1 MRYFVQQYVILLT
14 ALYVTS
20 TLFAGLA
27 LSGGIIQ
34 YLYDAALLVIGFII
48 VRPIINIIAL
58 PFNALTLGV
67 FSIFST
73 VIVLFLLTLTDRNFI
88 IQPFLFQGFSLGG
101 FSIPEFHLNIFLSY
115 LLISVTIQLIYK
127 FLMNLFEL

>member
-1 MRYFVQQYVILLT
+1 MRYFAQQYIILLT
-14 ALYVTS
+14 ALYVS
-20 TLFAGLA
+20 SSLFAGLV
-27 LSGGIIQ
+27 LKGGLIQ
-34 YLYDAALLVIGFII
+34 YLYDAALLVLGFVI

-73 VIVLFLLTLTDRNFI
+73 VFVLFLLTITDKNFI
-88 IQPFLFQGFSLGG
+88 IQPFTFPGLSVSG

-115 LLISVTIQLIYK
+115 LLISVTIQLVYK

>member
-1 MRYFVQQYVILLT
+1 MRYFAQQYVILLT
-14 ALYVTS
+14 ALYIAS
-20 TLFAGLA
+20 SLFAGLV
-27 LSGGIIQ
+27 LKGGVIQ
-34 YLYDAALLVIGFII
+34 YLYDAVLLVLGFVI
-48 VRPIINIIAL
+48 VRPIINIVAL

-88 IQPFLFQGFSLGG
+88 IQPFVFNGISVSD
-101 FSIPEFHLNIFLSY
+101 FSIPAFHLNIFLSY
-115 LLISVTIQLIYK
+115 LIISVTIQLVYK

>member
-1 MRYFVQQYVILLT
+1 MRYLAQQYVILLT
-14 ALYVTS
+14 ALYVS
-20 TLFAGLA
+20 SSLFAGLV
-27 LSGGIIQ
+27 LRGGLIQ
-34 YLYDAALLVIGFII
+34 YLYDAALLVLGFVI
-48 VRPIINIIAL
+48 VRPVINIIAL

-73 VIVLFLLTLTDRNFI
+73 VFVLFLLTITDKNFI
-88 IQPFLFQGFSLGG
+88 IQPFTFAGLSISG

-115 LLISVTIQLIYK
+115 LLISVTIQLVYK

>member
-1 MRYFVQQYVILLT
+1 MRYLVQQFVILLT
-14 ALYVTS
+14 ALFVS
-20 TLFAGLA
+20 SSIFAGLIIK
-27 LSGGIIQ
+27 GGLIQ
-34 YLYDAALLVIGFII
+34 YLYDAVLLVLGFVV

-88 IQPFLFQGFSLGG
+88 IQPFVFNGVSFLGYG
-101 FSIPEFHLNIFLSY
+101 IPSFHLNIFLSY
-115 LLISVTIQLIYK
+115 LIISVTIQLVYK

>member
-1 MRYFVQQYVILLT
+1 MRYFAQQYVIFLT
-14 ALYVTS
+14 ALYIAS
-20 TLFAGLA
+20 SLFAGLV
-27 LSGGIIQ
+27 LKGGVIQ
-34 YLYDAALLVIGFII
+34 YLYDAVLLVLGFVI
-48 VRPIINIIAL
+48 VRPIINIVAL

-88 IQPFLFQGFSLGG
+88 IQPFVFNGISVSD
-101 FSIPEFHLNIFLSY
+101 FSIPAFHLNIFLSY
-115 LLISVTIQLIYK
+115 LIISVTIQLVYK

>member
-1 MRYFVQQYVILLT
+1 MRYIFQQYVILLT
-14 ALYVTS
+14 ALFTTTY
-20 TLFAGLA
+20 LFSGLV
-27 LSGGIIQ
+27 LHGGLIQ

-48 VRPIINIIAL
+48 VRPIINIVAL

-73 VIVLFLLTLTDRNFI
+73 VVVLFLLTLTDQQFV
-88 IQPFLFQGFSLGG
+88 IQPFTFQGFSVSG
-101 FSIPEFHLNIFLSY
+101 FTVPEFHFNIFLSY
-115 LLISVTIQLIYK
+115 LIISVTIQLVYK

>member
-1 MRYFVQQYVILLT
+1 MRYIFQQYVILLI
-14 ALYVTS
+14 ALYTA
-20 TLFAGLA
+20 TYFFAGLV
-27 LSGGIIQ
+27 LNGGTIQ
-34 YLYDAALLVIGFII
+34 YLYDAALLVVGFII
-48 VRPIINIIAL
+48 VRPIINIVAL

-88 IQPFLFQGFSLGG
+88 IQPFTFQGLSVSG
-101 FSIPEFHLNIFLSY
+101 FAIPEFHLNIFLSY
-115 LLISVTIQLIYK
+115 LLISVTIQLVYK